1 MNSLLSE
8 EIRKYNLNNLD
19 KNLQKENFEKIIIK
33 NIEKNISYNKEGN
46 NFINKEGNNFINK
59 EGNNFINKEYS
70 INMNIFNPMKNS
82 PPNYW
87 NDRLLNRINNL
98 NNFN

>member
-8 EIRKYNLNNLD
+8 EIKKYNSSNLD
-19 KNLQKENFEKIIIK
+19 KNIEKENFEKIIIK
-33 NIEKNISYNKEGN
+33 NIEKNIEYNTFINKEYN
-46 NFINKEGNNFINK
+46 NFINKEY
-59 EGNNFINKEYS
+59 NNFINKEYS

-87 NDRLLNRINNL
+87 NNRLISRINKL

>member
-8 EIRKYNLNNLD
+8 EIKKYNLNNLD
-19 KNLQKENFEKIIIK
+19 KKLQKQNFEKIIID
-33 NIEKNISYNKEGN
+33 NIEKTILNNKQS
-46 NFINKEGNNFINK
+46 
-59 EGNNFINKEYS
+59 NNFINKEYS

-87 NDRLLNRINNL
+87 NTRLLSRINNL
-98 NNFN
+98 NNFNQDY

>member
-8 EIRKYNLNNLD
+8 EIKKYNSSNLD
-19 KNLQKENFEKIIIK
+19 KNIEKEISEKIIIK
-33 NIEKNISYNKEGN
+33 NIEKNIEY
-46 NFINKEGNNFINK
+46 
-59 EGNNFINKEYS
+59 NNFINKEYS

-87 NDRLLNRINNL
+87 NNRLISRINKL

>member
-8 EIRKYNLNNLD
+8 EIKKYNSNNLD
-19 KNLQKENFEKIIIK
+19 KNIEKNNFEKIIIK
-33 NIEKNISYNKEGN
+33 NIENNSY
-46 NFINKEGNNFINK
+46 
-59 EGNNFINKEYS
+59 INKEYS

-87 NDRLLNRINNL
+87 NNRLIYRINKL

>member
-8 EIRKYNLNNLD
+8 EIKKYNLNNLD

-33 NIEKNISYNKEGN
+33 NIEKNISYNKED
-46 NFINKEGNNFINK
+46 NNFINK